1 MHAEFSYLAALLV
14 GLFGGVH
21 CVGMCGGI
29 VGALS
34 FGLPEAVRGRP
45 LRFLPYLLGYNGGRL
60 ASYAFAGALMGG
72 LGMAASAMG
81 TLHEIR
87 ILMMA
92 LAGLFLVGMGLYLGG
107 WWFGLARVERLGQ
120 ALWRFLEPIGRRF
133 IPVRSPAN
141 ALALGLVWG
150 WLPCG
155 LVYTALAYAAASA
168 QVVDGALLMIA
179 FGVGTAPAMVMGGL
193 FAARARAFLQSKA
206 VRTVAA
212 LAMVV
217 FGIWTLAG
225 VAAHWQHSAVHT
237 QSGAHHH
244 H

>member
-155 LVYTALAYAAASA
+155 LVYSTLIWSISA
-168 QVVDGALLMIA
+168 GSPLKGALLMLS
-179 FGVGTAPAMVMGGL
+179 FGVGTLPNL
-193 FAARARAFLQSKA
+193 
-206 VRTVAA
+206 
-212 LAMVV
+212 LAMGLVAGKLSAWLRLRWVRRTAGFIVLGFGLYMLAEV
-217 FGIWTLAG
+217 FALIT
-225 VAAHWQHSAVHT
+225 
-237 QSGAHHH
+237 
-244 H
+244 

>member
-1 MHAEFSYLAALLV
+1 MTDATLLASLAAMVAIGLL
-14 GLFGGVH
+14 GAGH
-21 CVGMCGGI
+21 CIGMCGGI
-29 VGALS
+29 ASALG
-34 FGLPEAVRGRP
+34 FAARDGGGTHLV
-45 LRFLPYLLGYNGGRL
+45 LGYNLGRVT
-60 ASYAFAGALMGG
+60 SYALAGALVAL
-72 LGMAASAMG
+72 LGQWGSSYL
-81 TLHEIR
+81 TLGPILR
-87 ILMMA
+87 TLSGVILILMGCY
-92 LAGLFLVGMGLYLGG
+92 LAGWWRVLVRLEKVGGKLWKRIQPLGAK
-107 WWFGLARVERLGQ
+107 LL
-120 ALWRFLEPIGRRF
+120 
-133 IPVRSPAN
+133 PVRSLPQ
-141 ALALGLVWG
+141 ALALGMLWG

-225 VAAHWQHSAVHT
+225 VAAHWQHSAAHT